1 MKTFILTDE
10 SLNNY
15 GFWLPLSGAQLDQ
28 FRKNPIM
35 LWMHNRAWRGTK
47 EEVLPIGYWDNIR
60 IEKGKLLAD
69 AVFDENDDFA
79 STIGDK
85 VENNILR
92 MASCGI
98 RVIES
103 SQDLKWL
110 KPGQT
115 CETPTKWTLKEASI
129 VDIGANDNAL
139 SLVFYDE
146 NDDVINLSDNQ
157 AAMPL
162 KKLDTKNSE
171 TEMKK
176 LLKLMEL
183 AEDAGEDK
191 VIEKYQSLVD
201 KAENAESAR
210 KEAEKKLSDYEA
222 SDKSRRQGEMKDLL
236 DAAVK
241 EGRLNAESRK
251 NWEKLFEAD
260 HESAK
265 LSLASIPVRRSAKD
279 QISDESRGDEK
290 ERDSLSKM
298 SWDELDKNGKL
309 RILKEKYSDLYDE
322 KFEARFGKK
331 PGVK

>member
-10 SLNNY
+10 SLNTY

-28 FRKNPIM
+28 FRRNPIM

-47 EEVLPIGYWDNIR
+47 EEILPIGRWDNIR
-60 IEKGKLLAD
+60 VEKGKLLAD
-69 AVFDENDDFA
+69 AVFDENDEFA
-79 STIGDK
+79 AAIADK

-98 RVIES
+98 KVIES
-103 SQDLKWL
+103 SSDPKHL

-115 CETPTKWTLKEASI
+115 CETPTKWALREASI

-139 SLVFYDE
+139 SLVFYDDQDE
-146 NDDVINLSDNQ
+146 VINLSDNQ

-162 KKLDTKNSE
+162 KTLDTNLL
-171 TEMKK
+171 TQTNMKK
-176 LLKLMEL
+176 LFKLMEL

-191 VIEKYQSLVD
+191 AIEKFQALVAR
-201 KAENAESAR
+201 AENAEAAQQ
-210 KEAEKKLSDYEA
+210 KAEKKLSDLQAAELA
-222 SDKSRRQGEMKDLL
+222 GRQGEAKDLL

-241 EGRLNAESRK
+241 DGRVNADSRK

-260 HESAK
+260 HNSAK
-265 LSLASIPVRRSAKD
+265 LSLASIPVRKSVKG
-279 QISDESRGDEK
+279 QLGDEGEDK
-290 ERDSLSKM
+290 ERESLSKM

-309 RILKEKYSDLYDE
+309 RNLKDNYSDLYSE
-322 KFEARFGKK
+322 KFEAKFGKK

>member
-10 SLNNY
+10 SLNSY

-47 EEVLPIGYWDNIR
+47 EEILPIGRWDNIR
-60 IEKGKLLAD
+60 VEKGRLLAD

-79 STIGDK
+79 AAIADK

-92 MASCGI
+92 MASCGVRI
-98 RVIES
+98 IES
-103 SQDLKWL
+103 SRDPKWL

-115 CETPTKWTLKEASI
+115 SETPTKWALREVSI

-146 NDDVINLSDNQ
+146 QDEVINLSDNQ

-162 KKLDTKNSE
+162 KKLDTNSQ
-171 TEMKK
+171 TLSDMKK
-176 LLKLMEL
+176 LLKLFGL
-183 AEDAGEDK
+183 AEDAGEDQA
-191 VIEKYQSLVD
+191 IEKYQALAS
-201 KAENAESAR
+201 KAENAEAAQ
-210 KEAEKKLSDYEA
+210 KEAERKLAAYEA
-222 SDKSRRQGEMKDLL
+222 SDKTRRQAESKDLL

-241 EGRLNAESRK
+241 DGRVNAESRP

-260 HESAK
+260 HNSAK
-265 LSLASIPVRRSAKD
+265 LSLASIPVRKSVKD
-279 QISDESRGDEK
+279 QLGEADGTGKD
-290 ERDSLSKM
+290 RDALSKM

-309 RILKEKYSDLYDE
+309 RTLKDKYPDLYEE
-322 KFEARFGKK
+322 KFEAKFGKK
-331 PGVK
+331 PDVK

>member
-10 SLNNY
+10 SLNTY

-28 FRKNPIM
+28 FRRNPIM

-47 EEVLPIGYWDNIR
+47 EDILPIGRWDNIR
-60 IEKGKLLAD
+60 VEKGKLLAD
-69 AVFDENDDFA
+69 AVFDENDEFA
-79 STIGDK
+79 AAIADK

-103 SQDLKWL
+103 SSDPKHL

-115 CETPTKWTLKEASI
+115 CETPTKWALREASI

-139 SLVFYDE
+139 SLVFYDDQDE
-146 NDDVINLSDNQ
+146 IINLSDNQ

-162 KKLDTKNSE
+162 KTLDTNSQ
-171 TEMKK
+171 TQTNMKK
-176 LLKLMEL
+176 LFKLMEL

-191 VIEKYQSLVD
+191 AIEKFQALVAR
-201 KAENAESAR
+201 AENAEAAQQN
-210 KEAEKKLSDYEA
+210 AEKKLSDLQAAELA
-222 SDKSRRQGEMKDLL
+222 GRQGEAKDLL

-241 EGRLNAESRK
+241 DGRVNADSRK

-260 HESAK
+260 HNSAK
-265 LSLASIPVRRSAKD
+265 LSLASIPVRKSVKD
-279 QISDESRGDEK
+279 QLGDEGEDK
-290 ERDSLSKM
+290 EREPLSKM

-309 RILKEKYSDLYDE
+309 RNLKDKYPDLYAE
-322 KFEARFGKK
+322 KFEAKFGKK